1 MLAVLEN
8 ANTARTQVCIGS
20 NPVLTTKT
28 NNMKKLETILM
39 GMMILF
45 AVLSITMWV
54 IGVLW
59 NTPNEGIIH
68 NLFRIS
74 ALGNVVSLGLYLF
87 TLYYNEEIKQ
97 K

>member
-1 MLAVLEN
+1 
-8 ANTARTQVCIGS
+8 
-20 NPVLTTKT
+20 
-28 NNMKKLETILM
+28 MKKLEKILM
-39 GMMILF
+39 GATILF
-45 AVLSITMWV
+45 AALSIITWV

-74 ALGNVVSLGLYLF
+74 ALGNVVSLGLYAF

-97 K
+97 Q

>member
-1 MLAVLEN
+1 
-8 ANTARTQVCIGS
+8 
-20 NPVLTTKT
+20 
-28 NNMKKLETILM
+28 MKKLETILM

-45 AVLSITMWV
+45 AVISITTWV

-59 NTPNEGIIH
+59 ESTSGGIIH
-68 NLFRIS
+68 NMFRIS
-74 ALGNVVSLGLYLF
+74 ALGNVISFGLYVF

>member
-1 MLAVLEN
+1 
-8 ANTARTQVCIGS
+8 
-20 NPVLTTKT
+20 
-28 NNMKKLETILM
+28 MKKLETILM